1 MREEVLIG
9 PERRRRW
16 STAEKEKILA
26 EADEAGAVVAEVA
39 RRHDVTR
46 QHIYQWRRE
55 LRRRVASPA
64 DLPVFMTVEVLEEAE
79 ASQIPAA
86 SAIGCVEPADSVEL
100 VLRSGRSI
108 RIVGKVDDD
117 DLVCRLIRLG
127 ETT

>member
-1 MREEVLIG
+1 MRQEVLIG

-16 STAEKEKILA
+16 STSEKERILA

-64 DLPVFMTVEVLEEAE
+64 NLPVFMAVEVLKETE
-79 ASQIPAA
+79 ASNIPTA
-86 SAIGCVEPADSVEL
+86 SAPVCVEPIGSVEL
-100 VLRSGRSI
+100 VLKSSRSI
-108 RIVGKVDDD
+108 RIVGTVDDD
-117 DLVCRLIRLG
+117 LLGRLIRLG
-127 ETT
+127 ETA

>member
-16 STAEKEKILA
+16 STPEKERILA

-55 LRRRVASPA
+55 LRRLVSSASN
-64 DLPVFMTVEVLEEAE
+64 LPVFIAVEVLEETE
-79 ASQIPAA
+79 ASKIPTISA
-86 SAIGCVEPADSVEL
+86 SVCVEPVGSVEL
-100 VLRSGRSI
+100 MLRSGRSI
-108 RIVGKVDDD
+108 RIVGTVDD
-117 DLVCRLIRLG
+117 DLVGRLIRLG

>member
-16 STAEKEKILA
+16 STPEKERILA

-55 LRRRVASPA
+55 LRRRVSSASN
-64 DLPVFMTVEVLEEAE
+64 LPVFIAVEVLEETE
-79 ASQIPAA
+79 ASKIPTISA
-86 SAIGCVEPADSVEL
+86 SVCVEPVGSVEL
-100 VLRSGRSI
+100 MLRSGRSI
-108 RIVGKVDDD
+108 RIVGTVDD
-117 DLVCRLIRLG
+117 DLVGRLIRLG

>member
-9 PERRRRW
+9 SERRRRW
-16 STAEKEKILA
+16 SIPEKERILA
-26 EADEAGAVVAEVA
+26 EADEVGAVVAEVA

-55 LRRRVASPA
+55 LRRRAASAA
-64 DLPVFMTVEVLEEAE
+64 DLPVFMAIEVLEETE
-79 ASQIPAA
+79 ASQIPVAPA
-86 SAIGCVEPADSVEL
+86 PGCVEPVGSVEL
-100 VLRSGRSI
+100 FLRSGRSI

-117 DLVCRLIRLG
+117 LVCRLIRLG

>member
-1 MREEVLIG
+1 MRGEVLIG

-16 STAEKEKILA
+16 STPEKERILA

-55 LRRRVASPA
+55 LRRRVTSPA
-64 DLPVFMTVEVLEEAE
+64 NLPVFMAVEVLEESE
-79 ASQIPAA
+79 AGQIPVATA
-86 SAIGCVEPADSVEL
+86 TGCVEPAGSVAL

-117 DLVCRLIRLG
+117 LLGRLIRLG